1 MTDPALYLFLA
12 SVVVISLSGVIVPG
26 PLLAVTIAKA
36 PEGPHT
42 GVRVG
47 LGHGIVEMPLVA
59 LIALGFGTLF
69 RSPPFTLAVG
79 LLGGAMLVYLGAG
92 ILKARGDLAAGSGN
106 LPYRAVP
113 SGALATLM
121 NPYFFIW
128 WATVGAALVV
138 KAAAW
143 GIAGL
148 VLFGLVHWS
157 CDLGWYWQVTAAI
170 ARGGSRAGRLPR
182 VAYLCSG
189 VLLVGF
195 GLWFLWGAYGV
206 WAASSSGAAR

>member
-1 MTDPALYLFLA
+1 MNDPALYLFLA

-26 PLLAVTIAKA
+26 PLLAVTIAKG
-36 PEGPHT
+36 PEGPHA
-42 GVRVG
+42 GAWVG
-47 LGHGIVEMPLVA
+47 LGHGIVEMPLIA
-59 LIALGFGTLF
+59 LIALGFGKF
-69 RSPPFTLAVG
+69 FSSGPFTLVVG

-92 ILKARGDLAAGSGN
+92 IVRARGELTAGAGN

-128 WATVGAALVV
+128 WATIGAALVV

-157 CDLGWYWQVTAAI
+157 CDVGWYWLVTAALS
-170 ARGGSRAGRLPR
+170 RGGPGAGRLPR
-182 VAYLCSG
+182 AVYLCSG
-189 VLLVGF
+189 VLLIAF
-195 GLWFLWGAYGV
+195 GLWFLWGALAG
-206 WAASSSGAAR
+206 R